1 MFKNFIVGFGTV
13 LALVSLGMA
22 TNVQAKLS
30 KVLGVEP
37 SIEKTVKPKIELVD
51 CDAGEKVLAKAGFDH
66 VFATD
71 CTGAQYSFNGFRNS
85 NEYTIVFNA
94 HSSGF
99 STITK

>member
-1 MFKNFIVGFGTV
+1 MLRNFVIGFGAV

-30 KVLGVEP
+30 KVLGVETAT
-37 SIEKTVKPKIELVD
+37 SKVVKPRLALVD
-51 CDAGEKVLAKAGFDH
+51 CLAGEDVLAKAGFSH

-71 CTGAQYSFNGFRNS
+71 CTGAQYSFNGFRAGS
-85 NEYTIVFNA
+85 EYTIVFNA
-94 HSSGF
+94 YSSGF